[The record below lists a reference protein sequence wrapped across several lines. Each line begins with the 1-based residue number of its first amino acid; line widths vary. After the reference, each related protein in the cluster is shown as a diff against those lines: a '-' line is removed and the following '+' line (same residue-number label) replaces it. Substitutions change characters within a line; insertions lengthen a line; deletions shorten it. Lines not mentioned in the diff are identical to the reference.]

1 MRTYTVVAYGQTILR
16 TTSEDV
22 AQDLAI
28 ALGGDAT
35 VTASGRPSRLQR
47 FAGNVVAGNVVAT
60 LILIACAAII
70 LTLVA
75 AALDS
80 LPK

>member
-16 TTSEDV
+16 TSSEEE

-28 ALGGDAT
+28 MFGEGAT

-47 FAGNVVAGNVVAT
+47 FAGNVVAT

>member
-1 MRTYTVVAYGQTILR
+1 MRMYTVVAYGQPVLR
-16 TTSEDV
+16 TSSEEA
-22 AQDLAI
+22 AQDLVI
-28 ALGGDAT
+28 ILGGDAT
-35 VTASGRPSRLQR
+35 IVPSGSRPTRMQR
-47 FAGNVVAGNVVAT
+47 FAGNVVAT
-60 LILIACAAII
+60 LILISVASVI